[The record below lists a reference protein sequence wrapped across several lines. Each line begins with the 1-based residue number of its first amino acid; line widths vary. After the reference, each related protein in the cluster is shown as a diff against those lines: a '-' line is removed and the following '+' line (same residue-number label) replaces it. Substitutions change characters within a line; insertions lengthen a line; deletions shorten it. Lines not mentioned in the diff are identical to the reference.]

1 MAKREQTAVEATIPR
16 GEETGQPLAL
26 ILTFAN
32 GERLR
37 IEPQQLTA
45 ALQREAII
53 HGLKQK
59 LVDAAAISRNPDT
72 GNSATADDKYRAVK
86 KVYDRLLAGEWNA
99 TRGAGDGASGTGLLF
114 RALMKFY
121 PGKTAEE
128 TRAFITTL
136 DKAKQAAMRANPKI
150 AAIIEEL
157 KAADARDG
165 KDSGDDETDA
175 LLESFGAATD

>member
-1 MAKREQTAVEATIPR
+1 MAKREQTAVEATIE
-16 GEETGQPLAL
+16 GGAL
-26 ILTFAN
+26 TLQFAN
-32 GERLR
+32 GASLV
-37 IEPQQLTA
+37 IGTHQLSNAIMEA
-45 ALQREAII
+45 AIM